1 MGKGIK
7 RWMNRLDAGFML
19 CCCLWT
25 KKLLQ
30 LLLCHCAL
38 CVSET
43 SRFFHFASGVKIRN
57 VNLDS
62 HRMLSITRSTSSI
75 IFVFTALSLPPLEYS
90 SLRFSRITTG
100 KRGKTNHQKLEKKN
114 FIKAY
119 KSILPGPTE
128 TGKRQWS
135 IESVQHV
142 WASAVW
148 RRITFE
154 DVCFCNW
161 FLRYFCDK
169 VLTLKDPFSRLRSMT
184 SKLSMHEKK
193 GASDFCTF
201 PLLKCS
207 GNDASKQVSRKRLLT
222 LSFKNKTSS

>member
-100 KRGKTNHQKLEKKN
+100 KRGKTNHQKLEKK
-114 FIKAY
+114 KLY
-119 KSILPGPTE
+119 KSVQINITRADRNREASMEHWISAAFLSFGRLAKNNICRCLLLQLISKILLWQGFNFKGSVFQTQVNDIE
-128 TGKRQWS
+128 TINAREKRC
-135 IESVQHV
+135 VRFLHF
-142 WASAVW
+142 SAV
-148 RRITFE
+148 
-154 DVCFCNW
+154 
-161 FLRYFCDK
+161 
-169 VLTLKDPFSRLRSMT
+169 
-184 SKLSMHEKK
+184 
-193 GASDFCTF
+193 
-201 PLLKCS
+201 
-207 GNDASKQVSRKRLLT
+207 
-222 LSFKNKTSS
+222 